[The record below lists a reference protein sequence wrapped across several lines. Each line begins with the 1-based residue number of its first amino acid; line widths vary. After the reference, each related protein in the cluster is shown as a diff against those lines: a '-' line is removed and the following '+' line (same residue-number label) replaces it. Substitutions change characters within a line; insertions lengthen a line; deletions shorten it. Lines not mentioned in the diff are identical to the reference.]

1 MFSYSAVQWIGR
13 LCLLLPAH
21 QIGTWYWQ
29 PSGSIWTFSQFIFF
43 AILRLYQ
50 NCSNNES
57 RKVSKEEVGR
67 KITLN
72 GSSRF
77 RERGI
82 REYKLRVNLSGVSGE
97 RFESPPPVWGTQT
110 AIGGWQ
116 PAPQA
121 IRGWGITRG
130 QAEPKSRSIPY
141 HYPYLSLSMI
151 SIEKDSF
158 VKWGGGGAMMVKS
171 FPFPS
176 QPGRKIRQWWISVGI
191 RQTSVFPIPK
201 LKQTFLIP
209 YILRSTVFKW

>member
-97 RFESPPPVWGTQT
+97 RSESPPPFGEPRPPSGDDNRLPRPSADEVSP
-110 AIGGWQ
+110 GGKQ
-116 PAPQA
+116 NRSPEVYPTT
-121 IRGWGITRG
+121 IRICHCQWF
-130 QAEPKSRSIPY
+130 
-141 HYPYLSLSMI
+141 LL
-151 SIEKDSF
+151 
-158 VKWGGGGAMMVKS
+158 
-171 FPFPS
+171 
-176 QPGRKIRQWWISVGI
+176 RKI
-191 RQTSVFPIPK
+191 P
-201 LKQTFLIP
+201 L
-209 YILRSTVFKW
+209 

>member
-29 PSGSIWTFSQFIFF
+29 PSGSISTFSQFIFF

-57 RKVSKEEVGR
+57 RKDSKEEVGR

-97 RFESPPPVWGTQT
+97 RFESPPPRLGN
-110 AIGGWQ
+110 
-116 PAPQA
+116 PDRH
-121 IRGWGITRG
+121 RGMTTGSPGHPRMRYHPG
-130 QAEPKSRSIPY
+130 ASRTEVQKYTIP
-141 HYPYLSLSMI
+141 L
-151 SIEKDSF
+151 
-158 VKWGGGGAMMVKS
+158 
-171 FPFPS
+171 
-176 QPGRKIRQWWISVGI
+176 
-191 RQTSVFPIPK
+191 SVFVIVYDFYWER
-201 LKQTFLIP
+201 FLCKMRRW
-209 YILRSTVFKW
+209 RSDDG